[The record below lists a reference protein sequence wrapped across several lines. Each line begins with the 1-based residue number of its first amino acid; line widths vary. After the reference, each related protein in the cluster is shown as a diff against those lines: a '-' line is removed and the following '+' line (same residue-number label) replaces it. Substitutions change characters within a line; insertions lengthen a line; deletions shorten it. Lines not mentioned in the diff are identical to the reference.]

1 GETSHRGAAGSSVE
15 RQSPTKLGPTRSEGG
30 TGKKPHQARTL
41 PHAPTRVG
49 APLPFR
55 KCPKKASVFRFLEQP
70 ATHCSP
76 AVPLHLSLRPCFP
89 GGHSR
94 THFRLCP
101 LVASPHLL
109 SDVDTK
115 VSASSEVGCGPQPVL
130 HQPPSASSFL
140 GTSIR
145 LTCALSSN
153 HNIGIYSIYWY
164 QQRPGHPPTF
174 LLRFFSHSDKLQGPK
189 IPPRF
194 SGSKDTAR
202 NLGYLSISDLQPED
216 EAVYYCAVGLR
227 SWEKEKRMERE
238 WEEEK

>member
-1 GETSHRGAAGSSVE
+1 ME

-30 TGKKPHQARTL
+30 TGKKLHQARTL

-115 VSASSEVGCGPQPVL
+115 VSASSEVGEFRVPCCL
-130 HQPPSASSFL
+130 HLVRCRRGSPSLRCVSS
-140 GTSIR
+140 
-145 LTCALSSN
+145 LSLELVF
-153 HNIGIYSIYWY
+153 
-164 QQRPGHPPTF
+164 Q
-174 LLRFFSHSDKLQGPK
+174 KLSRGQ
-189 IPPRF
+189 
-194 SGSKDTAR
+194 
-202 NLGYLSISDLQPED
+202 
-216 EAVYYCAVGLR
+216 
-227 SWEKEKRMERE
+227 
-238 WEEEK
+238 

>member
-1 GETSHRGAAGSSVE
+1 MAWTSALLILLA
-15 RQSPTKLGPTRSEGG
+15 
-30 TGKKPHQARTL
+30 
-41 PHAPTRVG
+41 
-49 APLPFR
+49 
-55 KCPKKASVFRFLEQP
+55 
-70 ATHCSP
+70 
-76 AVPLHLSLRPCFP
+76 HL
-89 GGHSR
+89 
-94 THFRLCP
+94 T
-101 LVASPHLL
+101 
-109 SDVDTK
+109 
-115 VSASSEVGCGPQPVL
+115 GCGPQPVL

-194 SGSKDTAR
+194 SGSKDIAR